1 MAQGRKSTLSGGRY
15 YPTDAKKLQGDRGG
29 GLEEVDIPAF
39 GTTTCSGNLV
49 IADGT
54 VGGDERK
61 VAEGAKYKEGS
72 G

>member
-1 MAQGRKSTLSGGRY
+1 MAQGAESTLTGGRY
-15 YPTDAKKLQGDRGG
+15 YPTKMKHSSGEEAIDLGDF
-29 GLEEVDIPAF
+29 D
-39 GTTTCSGNLV
+39 TTTCSGNLV

-61 VAEGAKYKEGS
+61 VAEGANYKNPG